1 MKKNFA
7 YFFRLDTMQYIVLR
21 SDEMNVQIKK
31 GIVEVCV
38 LASLRREPSYGY
50 KIINDISELIE
61 ISESTLYPILRR
73 LEAQDMLR
81 TFSKDFNGR
90 VRKYYE
96 ITRLGEK
103 RIRDFI
109 DEWKDMERVYDFIR
123 RRDR

>member
-7 YFFRLDTMQYIVLR
+7 YFFRLYTMQYIVLR
-21 SDEMNVQIKK
+21 SDEMNVQIKE

>member
-1 MKKNFA
+1 
-7 YFFRLDTMQYIVLR
+7 
-21 SDEMNVQIKK
+21 MNVQIKK

-103 RIRDFI
+103 RIRDSLMNGRIWSAFMI
-109 DEWKDMERVYDFIR
+109 L
-123 RRDR
+123 

>member
-1 MKKNFA
+1 
-7 YFFRLDTMQYIVLR
+7 
-21 SDEMNVQIKK
+21 MNVQIKK

-109 DEWKDMERVYDFIR
+109 DEWKDMERVYDFR

>member
-1 MKKNFA
+1 
-7 YFFRLDTMQYIVLR
+7 
-21 SDEMNVQIKK
+21 
-31 GIVEVCV
+31 
-38 LASLRREPSYGY
+38 
-50 KIINDISELIE
+50 
-61 ISESTLYPILRR
+61 
-73 LEAQDMLR
+73 MLR

>member
-7 YFFRLDTMQYIVLR
+7 YFFRLYTMQYIVLR

-103 RIRDFI
+103 RILDFI

>member
-7 YFFRLDTMQYIVLR
+7 YFFRLYTMQYIVLR

-123 RRDR
+123 RRER

>member
-7 YFFRLDTMQYIVLR
+7 YFFRLYTMQYIVLR

-61 ISESTLYPILRR
+61 ISESTLYPILRI

>member
-1 MKKNFA
+1 M
-7 YFFRLDTMQYIVLR
+7 D
-21 SDEMNVQIKK
+21 VQLKK

-50 KIINDISELIE
+50 KIISDISELIE

-81 TFSKDFNGR
+81 TFSRDFNGR
-90 VRKYYE
+90 TRKYYE

-103 RIRDFI
+103 RIREFM

-123 RRDR
+123 RKGR

>member
-1 MKKNFA
+1 MKNIFA
-7 YFFRLDTMQYIVLR
+7 YFFRLYTMQYIVLR

-103 RIRDFI
+103 RIRDFT

>member
-1 MKKNFA
+1 MFLQA
-7 YFFRLDTMQYIVLR
+7 YEENPPTDI
-21 SDEMNVQIKK
+21 
-31 GIVEVCV
+31 
-38 LASLRREPSYGY
+38 

>member
-1 MKKNFA
+1 MKKIFA
-7 YFFRLDTMQYIVLR
+7 YFFRLYTMQYIVLR

>member
-7 YFFRLDTMQYIVLR
+7 YFFRLYTMQYIVLR

>member
-7 YFFRLDTMQYIVLR
+7 YFFRLYTMQYIVLR

-96 ITRLGEK
+96 ITHLGEK

>member
-1 MKKNFA
+1 
-7 YFFRLDTMQYIVLR
+7 
-21 SDEMNVQIKK
+21 MNVQIKK

-38 LASLRREPSYGY
+38 LASLRREHSYGY